1 MSALDLSTLT
11 GIPADSIDITTSVHI
26 KCLILGVDDVY
37 KVAEMEVDLS
47 QPWNPAL
54 TLSNKPEKLE
64 SSINDMQSNNVTR
77 TGVYG
82 GVQLGYKY
90 GLRVVSKDKNVEIV
104 ANGKEG
110 ISINNAS
117 KKVFGVDENGNIVAN
132 DATLNDVNANRG
144 IYKNITTEDMIADEM
159 KTSNTSTY
167 MILHDQYID
176 FYQDGDLQMTVGFI
190 NFFGVPMPCIY
201 SPKGLGVGSGGTL
214 SLEGSSVRA
223 NGKEIAT
230 QDWVED
236 YVASHTGGG
245 A

>member
-26 KCLILGVDDVY
+26 VCPLLGVDDVY

-47 QPWNPAL
+47 QPWNPSL
-54 TLSNKPEKLE
+54 TLSNKPERLE
-64 SSINDMQSNNVTR
+64 SSINDMQSSNVTR

-90 GLRVVSKDKNVEIV
+90 GLRVVSKDKNVEIL

-110 ISINNAS
+110 ISINNAN
-117 KKVFGVDENGNIVAN
+117 KKVFGVDEDGNIVAN
-132 DATLNDVNANRG
+132 DATLNDVTANRG
-144 IYKNITTEDMIADEM
+144 IYKNITTENMIAEEM

-167 MILHDQYID
+167 MILHDQYVD
-176 FYQDGDLQMTVGFI
+176 FYQDGDLQITVGFI
-190 NFFGVPMPCIY
+190 NFFGIPMPCVY
-201 SPKGLGVGSGGTL
+201 GYESLGIGTDGIL
-214 SLEGSSVRA
+214 HLEGSSIRA
-223 NGKEIAT
+223 NNEEIAT
-230 QDWVED
+230 QEWVED